1 MKPLNKRA
9 TFMKIQ
15 QNILQQKLSYK
26 ELKAM

>member
-1 MKPLNKRA
+1 MKQLNKRA